1 MANSLQELE
10 LRSEDPRTLEETYRA
25 ARHQGEAD
33 AFAAAMVS
41 RYQSAPDNPLYAAW
55 YYRLQAHPLDAESE
69 DGSIAWRTALPLAL
83 LTGLLFAL
91 LADSRFTFNDGA
103 PYLLLFWSPIVALL
117 LYLFLL
123 LENPAYRQRRALPA
137 LGGVVAAGVYIF
149 TLSRWQAGETY
160 QILMIFHLPLLAWIG
175 VGLGIL
181 GWASSARERFA
192 ALIKT
197 LEIGITGG
205 VFGIGVAAFVLI
217 TVGLFQALGLN
228 LPDWAMQALFAGGA
242 GLVPVIAVAVAFY
255 PKRQILAQRFDQG
268 LGRLVPILMRLLLPL
283 TLLVLV
289 VYLCFIPFNFM
300 GPFRSR
306 ELLIVYN
313 VMLFA
318 VMVLLVGATPVR
330 ADDLPARYHNWLR
343 LAILAVAG
351 LSVVISLY
359 ALAAV
364 VYRTSLGGFT
374 ANRLTVIGWNTI
386 NIGLLIALLYRQ
398 WRNGRPQWIDSLQH
412 VASIALVIYG
422 GWALFLIL
430 AIPFLFRGA

>member
-1 MANSLQELE
+1 MANSIQGLTL
-10 LRSEDPRTLEETYRA
+10 SSDDPRTLEEVYRA
-25 ARHQGEAD
+25 ALRQGEAD
-33 AFAAAMVS
+33 SFAAAMIS

-55 YYRLQAHPLDAESE
+55 YYRLQARSLDGETE
-69 DGSIAWRTALPLAL
+69 EGQIAWRTALPLAL
-83 LTGLLFAL
+83 VAGLLFAL
-91 LADSRFTFNDGA
+91 LADSRFAFNDGA
-103 PYLLLFWSPIVALL
+103 PYLVLFWSPIVAVLI
-117 LYLFLL
+117 YLFLL
-123 LENPAYRQRRALPA
+123 LENPAYRQRALPA
-137 LGGVVAAGVYIF
+137 LGGVVAVGAYVF
-149 TLSRWQAGETY
+149 ALSLWWAGESY
-160 QILMIFHLPLLAWIG
+160 HILTVFHLPLLAWIG
-175 VGLGIL
+175 VGLGML

-205 VFGIGVAAFVLI
+205 VFGGGVAAFAII
-217 TVGLFQALGLN
+217 TVGLFAALGLN
-228 LPDWAMQALFAGGA
+228 MPERALQALFAGGA
-242 GLVPVIAVAVAFY
+242 GLVPVIAVAVAFQ
-255 PKRQILAQRFDQG
+255 PKRQVLEQRFEQG

-300 GPFRSR
+300 GPFRQR

-330 ADDLPARYHNWLR
+330 ASDLPARYHSRLR
-343 LAILAVAG
+343 MAILAVAG

-364 VYRTSLGGFT
+364 VYRTWLGGFT
-374 ANRLTVIGWNTI
+374 PNRLTVIGWNTI

-398 WRNGRPQWIDSLQH
+398 WRDGRPEWIDSLQR
-412 VASIALVIYG
+412 VVSIALVIYG
-422 GWALFLIL
+422 GWALFLVL
-430 AIPFLFRGA
+430 AIPFLFGGA